1 MRKLLLTLALSLLL
15 MSAFGVANAGDIDPG
30 LEKVM
35 ESMTADQEIS
45 VLVYLN
51 DQANLAAITDQM
63 DSQNATL

>member
-1 MRKLLLTLALSLLL
+1 MRKSFITLTLALL
-15 MSAFGVANAGDIDPG
+15 MAGAAGIASAGDIDPG